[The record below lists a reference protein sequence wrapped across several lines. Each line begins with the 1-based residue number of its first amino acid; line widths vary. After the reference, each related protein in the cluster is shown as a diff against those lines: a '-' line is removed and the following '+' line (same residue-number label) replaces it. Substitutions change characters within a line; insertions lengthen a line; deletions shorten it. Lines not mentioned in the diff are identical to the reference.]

1 MTSGFYLTEADMK
14 FCGMDLHSNN
24 SVVVVSDAEDRT
36 VLQRRLPNDL
46 EVVLA
51 ALALHRGE
59 LSLVAM

>member
-1 MTSGFYLTEADMK
+1 MK